1 MTDLFPQSGQN
12 IGFQKTPHLIGIVG
26 LLYFMRSFIEI
37 KVPENCLLVSFFIH
51 QQKPRSFSVR
61 YVEEVIFSSLLPWRK
76 WPWRGEGLDLDS
88 PDL

>member
-1 MTDLFPQSGQN
+1 MTDLFPQSGEN
-12 IGFQKTPHLIGIVG
+12 ISFQKIPYLIGIVG
-26 LLYFMRSFIEI
+26 LLYLTTSFTKIE
-37 KVPENCLLVSFFIH
+37 VPKNCLLVSFFIH

-61 YVEEVIFSSLLPWRK
+61 YVEEVIFSSLLPWMK